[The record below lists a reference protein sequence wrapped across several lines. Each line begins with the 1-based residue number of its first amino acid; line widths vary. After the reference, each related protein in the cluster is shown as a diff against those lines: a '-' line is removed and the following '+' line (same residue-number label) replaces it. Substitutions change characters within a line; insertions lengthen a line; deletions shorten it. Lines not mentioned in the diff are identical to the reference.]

1 VIRVLVLLAACAETT
16 GPHLSS
22 ATPSASAHNT
32 TVALAGERLCAGDC
46 ATAAGSFVFGLG
58 GDLPSVVLGLVSL
71 TDTSA
76 QITIPD
82 IAPAGTG
89 DIVLTVN
96 DSSSNALAFEV
107 LP

>member
-1 VIRVLVLLAACAETT
+1 MIRLLVLLAACAETT

-22 ATPSASAHNT
+22 ATPQSASHGA
-32 TVALAGERLCAGDC
+32 TVTLAGERLCAGDC
-46 ATAAGSFVFGLG
+46 AHAAGMFDIGNARAA
-58 GDLPSVVLGLVSL
+58 VVAL

-82 IAPAGTG
+82 LAPAGKTS
-89 DIVLTVN
+89 IVLTVD
-96 DSSSNALAFEV
+96 DSASNALAFEV

>member
-1 VIRVLVLLAACAETT
+1 VKRLLVLVAACAETT

-22 ATPSASAHNT
+22 ATPSSAGHNT
-32 TVALAGERLCAGDC
+32 TVAIAGERLCAGDC
-46 ATAAGSFVFGLG
+46 ATAGGSFVFGAG
-58 GDLPSVVLGLVSL
+58 GDVPSVVLGLVSL

-76 QITIPD
+76 QVSIPEL
-82 IAPAGTG
+82 APAGRG

>member
-1 VIRVLVLLAACAETT
+1 MKVLLVLVAACAETT

-22 ATPSASAHNT
+22 ATPSASGHNT
-32 TVALAGERLCAGDC
+32 VVVISGERLCAGNC
-46 ATAAGSFVFGLG
+46 ATAAGNFAFGLG
-58 GDLPSVVLGLVSL
+58 ADLPSVVLGLVSL

-76 QITIPD
+76 QISLPP
-82 IAPAGTG
+82 IAPAGKG